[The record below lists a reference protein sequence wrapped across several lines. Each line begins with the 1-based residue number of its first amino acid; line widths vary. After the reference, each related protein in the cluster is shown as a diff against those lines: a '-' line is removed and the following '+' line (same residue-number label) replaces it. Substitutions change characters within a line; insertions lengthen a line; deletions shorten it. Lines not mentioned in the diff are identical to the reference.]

1 MLRRTMAPKLHL
13 GALLF
18 AGFAWASAPSG
29 PWDSFNYAPK
39 SRTVTPVAVKEIH
52 GIVSHANALASQ
64 GSATLSGNGSW
75 IALDFGIEVNLPF
88 GQLFCDLSSETKG
101 NRLAGSFR

>member
-1 MLRRTMAPKLHL
+1 MAAKLFLL
-13 GALLF
+13 GTLLF
-18 AGFAWASAPSG
+18 ADFACASAPSG

-39 SRTVTPVAVKEIH
+39 SRTVTPVAVKEVH
-52 GIVSHANALASQ
+52 GIVNNASALASE

-88 GQLFCDLSSETKG
+88 GRLFRNVDSETKC